1 MTKEINKL
9 RNTLSVTIFIFSTL
23 ITSFANSE
31 EFVEKYAS
39 SKEYDLCIQNVVAT
53 YDVLACMKTELALQD
68 KVLNENYKKAIKG
81 LDKERRKTLMSAQ
94 RSWINYRDKKCSLYY
109 HENSGTGGL
118 LDQEE
123 CLIKETI
130 KRSAELFKMFS

>member
-9 RNTLSVTIFIFSTL
+9 RNTLSVTIFIFTVIIASA
-23 ITSFANSE
+23 ANSE
-31 EFVEKYAS
+31 EFVEKYTT
-39 SKEYDLCIQNVVAT
+39 SKDYDLCIQSVVAT

-68 KVLNENYKKAIKG
+68 KVLNENYKKAIKA
-81 LDKERRKTLMSAQ
+81 LDKERRKTLISTQ
-94 RSWINYRDKKCSLYY
+94 RSWIHYRDIKCSLYY

-130 KRSAELFKMFS
+130 KRSAELFEMF

>member
-9 RNTLSVTIFIFSTL
+9 RNALSVTIFIFSV
-23 ITSFANSE
+23 IIVSFANSE
-31 EFVEKYAS
+31 EFVEKYAT
-39 SKEYDLCIQNVVAT
+39 SKEYDLCIQSVVAT
-53 YDVLACMKTELALQD
+53 YDVLACMKTELARQD
-68 KVLNENYKKAIKG
+68 KVLNENYKKAIKA
-81 LDKERRKTLMSAQ
+81 LDKERRKTLISAQ

-109 HENSGTGGL
+109 HKNSGAGGL

-130 KRSAELFKMFS
+130 KRSAELFEMF